1 LKLSNLGFG
10 SFSSLYGFLAGIS
23 EPMRLRTSIF
33 LYGLAMAALIGL
45 LKFVEYRFF
54 VRDLSLELYIGV
66 VAVLFIGLGIWVGRR
81 LTARPTEPE
90 HLPPPDTPFTLD
102 EASLK
107 KVGVTKRE
115 YEVLGL
121 IAEGLSNQEIADRL
135 FVSTSTVK
143 THTSNL
149 FLKLEASRRT
159 QAIQKAKELGLLP

>member
-1 LKLSNLGFG
+1 
-10 SFSSLYGFLAGIS
+10 
-23 EPMRLRTSIF
+23 
-33 LYGLAMAALIGL
+33 MACLIGL

-54 VRDLSLELYIGV
+54 VRDLSLELYIGI

-81 LTARPTEPE
+81 LTDRPAPLPPETEPAADRPD
-90 HLPPPDTPFTLD
+90 PPASFKLD
-102 EASLK
+102 EGSLK

-135 FVSTSTVK
+135 FVSTSTIK

-149 FLKLEASRRT
+149 YLKLEASRRT

>member
-1 LKLSNLGFG
+1 
-10 SFSSLYGFLAGIS
+10 
-23 EPMRLRTSIF
+23 MRLRTSIF

-45 LKFVEYRFF
+45 LKFVEYRYF
-54 VRDLSLELYIGV
+54 VRDLSLELYIGA
-66 VAVLFIGLGIWVGRR
+66 VAVLFVGLGIWVGRR
-81 LTARPTEPE
+81 LTGRPTAVEPAPAPE
-90 HLPPPDTPFTLD
+90 LAAEQPAHAPAVPFTLD

-149 FLKLEASRRT
+149 YLKLEASRRT
-159 QAIQKAKELGLLP
+159 QAIQKAKEIGLLP

>member
-1 LKLSNLGFG
+1 
-10 SFSSLYGFLAGIS
+10 
-23 EPMRLRTSIF
+23 MRLRTSIF
-33 LYGLAMAALIGL
+33 LYGVAMAGLIGL

-66 VAVLFIGLGIWVGRR
+66 VAVLFVGLGIWVGRR
-81 LTARPTEPE
+81 LTSRPTTRQPE
-90 HLPPPDTPFTLD
+90 LQPPPPATPFKLD
-102 EASLK
+102 ETSLK

-115 YEVLGL
+115 YEVLNL

>member
-1 LKLSNLGFG
+1 
-10 SFSSLYGFLAGIS
+10 
-23 EPMRLRTSIF
+23 MRLRTSIF
-33 LYGLAMAALIGL
+33 LYGLAMAGLIGL

-66 VAVLFIGLGIWVGRR
+66 VAVLFVGLGIWVGRR
-81 LTARPTEPE
+81 LTARPAAAPE
-90 HLPPPDTPFTLD
+90 VQLPAAEFSLD

-107 KVGVTKRE
+107 KIGITKRE

-149 FLKLEASRRT
+149 FLKLDASRRT
-159 QAIQKAKELGLLP
+159 EAIAKAREMRIIP